1 MLKIGERLWNGAIV
15 TPEFAAVYN
24 QLQEKIA
31 GFRRDGLPVPEN
43 LLNGS
48 HNLINSVPKT

>member
-1 MLKIGERLWNGAIV
+1 MLKVGKRLWNGAIV
-15 TPEFAAVYN
+15 TRDFAEVYN
-24 QLQEKIA
+24 RLQEKIA